1 MRRLLQI
8 VLLATIA
15 ISLLWVGCA
24 HEPDSSNETIKEIS
38 LSPSSNLTDQQT
50 KFLLDAVNNYLMVKD
65 ALASDNN
72 METDEASQELIKSL
86 NTLKENIT
94 SDTIADQVLIAGIE
108 KSLTAAGDIVG
119 IKDET
124 CEVKRLYFKTLS
136 DGMYTLIKE
145 TDLKDIHLY
154 RQYCPMAFNDEGAYW
169 LSKEENIENPYFGK
183 KMLECG
189 EITEIIK

>member
-72 METDEASQELIKSL
+72 METDEASQELIISL
-86 NTLKENIT
+86 NTLKENII
-94 SDTIADQVLIAGIE
+94 SDTTADQVLIADIE
-108 KSLTAAGDIVG
+108 KSLTAAGNIIEV
-119 IKDET
+119 KDET

-136 DGMYTLIKE
+136 DGMYTLIKKAN
-145 TDLKDIHLY
+145 LKDIHLY